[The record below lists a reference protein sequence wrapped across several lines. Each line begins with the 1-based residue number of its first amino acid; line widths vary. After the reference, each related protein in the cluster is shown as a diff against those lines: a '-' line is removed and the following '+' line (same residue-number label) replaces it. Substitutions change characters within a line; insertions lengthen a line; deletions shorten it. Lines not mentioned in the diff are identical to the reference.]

1 MRRLPAIE
9 LPATTGEQLVTTL
22 VRAGG
27 RVLARQ
33 EHGVFVAVRR
43 HLVFVPATWWV
54 SAAVLAD
61 SLRAARLT
69 PERFLELRAAIP
81 DPSC

>member
-9 LPATTGEQLVTTL
+9 LPRTSSDELVATL

-33 EHGVFVAVRR
+33 EHGVLLAIRR
-43 HLVFVPATWWV
+43 RLVFVPSASWV
-54 SAAVLAD
+54 SEAVLAD

-69 PERFLELRAAIP
+69 PESFRELRADALG
-81 DPSC
+81 